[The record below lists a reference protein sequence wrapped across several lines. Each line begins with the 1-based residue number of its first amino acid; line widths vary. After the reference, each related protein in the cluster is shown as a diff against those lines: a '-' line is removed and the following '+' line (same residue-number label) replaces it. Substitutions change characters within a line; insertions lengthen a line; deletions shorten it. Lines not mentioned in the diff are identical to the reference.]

1 MRMFQIII
9 LTLPGLP
16 EPSVAIAASRAGGLG
31 VLDLE
36 YTRDEQT
43 AFKAIQRLIK
53 YARNDVG
60 LKLDSRANEF
70 FSKITSDL
78 WEVAETSPTQI
89 KTVILTF
96 GQQGFDTSLFGTTQP
111 KEQMQ
116 EQVEF
121 LHRRGV
127 KVLLEATS
135 LNIARIGEQLGVD
148 GVIAKGNESGGRIEG
163 ETTFVLLQNFLKHL
177 SLPVYAHG
185 GIGLHTAAA
194 CYVAGAAGVVLDS
207 QLSLT
212 KESSLPESVKKK
224 IALMDGSETT
234 CLGETVGETYRIC
247 ARPSTPAV
255 EELKQIEKQL
265 TSEFG
270 MRNAECGIKE
280 HEEVSNKADRSE
292 ILDAWRQSVSQRVGW
307 RSEEQHILLTGQDIA
322 FATPLSKRFVT
333 VGGVILGIQEAID
346 SHIRAALKLRPLDEG
361 SPLAQSHN
369 TRYPIVQGPMARISD
384 MPAFALDVAEGGALP
399 FLALA
404 MMRGTEIKPLLE
416 ETQCLLGNKNWGVG
430 ILGFVPPKLHAE
442 QIEIIRKFR
451 PPFVLIAGGRP
462 NQGRILEKEGIP
474 TYFHVPSPGLLKM
487 FIQNGVRRFVFEG
500 RECGGHV
507 GPRCSFVLW
516 ETMIDALLEFLP
528 T

>member
-1 MRMFQIII
+1 MFQIII

-78 WEVAETSPTQI
+78 WEAAETSPTQI

-135 LNIARIGEQLGVD
+135 LSIARIGEQLGVD

-185 GIGLHTAAA
+185 GVGLHTAAA

-207 QLSLT
+207 QLSLA

-224 IALMDGSETT
+224 IALMDGSETI
-234 CLGETVGETYRIC
+234 CLGETIGETYRIC

-265 TSEFG
+265 ASEFG
-270 MRNAECGIKE
+270 IKE
-280 HEEVSNKADRSE
+280 QEEASNKADRSE
-292 ILDAWRQSVSQRVGW
+292 ILDAWRQAVFQRVGKKQRTTSSYRW
-307 RSEEQHILLTGQDIA
+307 SSEEQHILLTGQDIA

-346 SHIRAALKLRPLDEG
+346 SHIQAAL
-361 SPLAQSHN
+361 
-369 TRYPIVQGPMARISD
+369 
-384 MPAFALDVAEGGALP
+384 
-399 FLALA
+399 
-404 MMRGTEIKPLLE
+404 
-416 ETQCLLGNKNWGVG
+416 
-430 ILGFVPPKLHAE
+430 
-442 QIEIIRKFR
+442 
-451 PPFVLIAGGRP
+451 
-462 NQGRILEKEGIP
+462 
-474 TYFHVPSPGLLKM
+474 
-487 FIQNGVRRFVFEG
+487 
-500 RECGGHV
+500 
-507 GPRCSFVLW
+507 
-516 ETMIDALLEFLP
+516 
-528 T
+528 